1 MYYDFLVKIPENTGR
16 ISKNKRKDVT
26 YIEYTYGRKY
36 IPEKKYN
43 VAQRTTIG
51 KMDPSNPTMMYPNP
65 NFEKYFPDIVLPDPG
80 KDASRSSCIRVG
92 AFLVIKKIIDDYKLL
107 DHLSNWDERGRG
119 LLLDLAAYSII
130 CENNA
135 AQYYPDY
142 AYNHLILTPK
152 HKIYSDSTI
161 SRFLSQISEDD
172 RVGFLNSW
180 NDHRNHREKIYI
192 SYDSTN
198 KNCKAGDIEKAE
210 YGRPKEDI
218 GAPIVNYAIAYDL
231 NNQEPLLYES
241 YPGSI
246 VDVSQLQYVLEKF
259 QGYGYKNIGFVLDR
273 GYFSRDNIAFMDS
286 CKYDFVIMVKGRG
299 SFVNQQILSCKGEFE
314 TKRSCYIGEYGTYGM
329 TIRSK
334 LYADDEV
341 ERYFHLYHSIR
352 RESAE
357 RTKLENE
364 LRRMEEAMNRC
375 KGKEAILGKKY
386 VHYYEL
392 TYHEKDGK
400 QIFYGYKEK
409 EEEIERELM
418 LCGYF
423 SIVTSKKMTA
433 KDALLLY
440 KSRDTSEK
448 LFCSDKT
455 FLGNRT
461 LRVSGNDT
469 FDGKVFVAFIALII
483 RCKIY
488 TQLRKRKAEM
498 TSRPNYMTVPAALR
512 ELEKIELVRQP
523 GGNYKL
529 DHAITAT
536 QKTIL
541 GAFGIDEA
549 DAKARALAVGKELM
563 TAEDP
568 EKEEEDSYGTYED
581 YEIN

>member
-198 KNCKAGDIEKAE
+198 KNSRLEILKKQNTAVQKRILEH
-210 YGRPKEDI
+210 R
-218 GAPIVNYAIAYDL
+218 L
-231 NNQEPLLYES
+231 
-241 YPGSI
+241 SI
-246 VDVSQLQYVLEKF
+246 MRLPM
-259 QGYGYKNIGFVLDR
+259 I
-273 GYFSRDNIAFMDS
+273 
-286 CKYDFVIMVKGRG
+286 
-299 SFVNQQILSCKGEFE
+299 
-314 TKRSCYIGEYGTYGM
+314 
-329 TIRSK
+329 
-334 LYADDEV
+334 
-341 ERYFHLYHSIR
+341 
-352 RESAE
+352 
-357 RTKLENE
+357 
-364 LRRMEEAMNRC
+364 
-375 KGKEAILGKKY
+375 
-386 VHYYEL
+386 
-392 TYHEKDGK
+392 
-400 QIFYGYKEK
+400 
-409 EEEIERELM
+409 
-418 LCGYF
+418 
-423 SIVTSKKMTA
+423 
-433 KDALLLY
+433 
-440 KSRDTSEK
+440 
-448 LFCSDKT
+448 
-455 FLGNRT
+455 
-461 LRVSGNDT
+461 
-469 FDGKVFVAFIALII
+469 
-483 RCKIY
+483 
-488 TQLRKRKAEM
+488 
-498 TSRPNYMTVPAALR
+498 
-512 ELEKIELVRQP
+512 
-523 GGNYKL
+523 
-529 DHAITAT
+529 
-536 QKTIL
+536 
-541 GAFGIDEA
+541 
-549 DAKARALAVGKELM
+549 
-563 TAEDP
+563 
-568 EKEEEDSYGTYED
+568 
-581 YEIN
+581 

>member
-16 ISKNKRKDVT
+16 ISRNKRKGVT

-36 IPEKKYN
+36 IPEKKYC
-43 VAQRTTIG
+43 VVQRTTIG
-51 KMDPSNPTMMYPNP
+51 KADPSDPTMMYPNP
-65 NFEKYFPDIVLPDPG
+65 NFEKYFPDIVLPEPG
-80 KDASRSSCIRVG
+80 KAASRSSCIRVG
-92 AFLVIKKIIDDYKLL
+92 AFLVIRKIIDDYKLI
-107 DHLSNWDERGRG
+107 DHLSSWDERGKG

-142 AYNHLILTPK
+142 AYNHPVMTPN

-161 SRFLSQISEDD
+161 SRFLSEISEGD
-172 RVGFLNSW
+172 RVDFLNRW
-180 NDHRNHREKIYI
+180 NEHRNHREKIYI

-198 KNCKAGDIEKAE
+198 KNCKAGDIEQAE
-210 YGRPKEDI
+210 YGHPKEDI

-246 VDVSQLQYVLEKF
+246 IDVSQLQYLLQKF

-273 GYFSRDNIAFMDS
+273 GYFSRDNIAFMDK

-299 SFVNQQILSCKGEFE
+299 SFVHPLILSHKGDFE
-314 TKRSCYIGEYGTYGM
+314 TKRSCYISEYGTYGM
-329 TIRSK
+329 TIQSK

-357 RTKLENE
+357 RTQIENE
-364 LRRMEEAMNRC
+364 LLRMEEAMNKC
-375 KGKEAILGKKY
+375 KGKEVVFGKRY
-386 VHYYEL
+386 SHYYEL
-392 TYHEKDGK
+392 TYHEKNDK

-409 EEEIERELM
+409 ADVIERELM

-423 SIVTSKKMTA
+423 SIVTSKKMSA

-440 KSRDTSEK
+440 KSRNVSEK
-448 LFCSDKT
+448 LFCSDKS

-461 LRVSGNDT
+461 LRVSGNDA
-469 FDGKVFVAFIALII
+469 FDGKIFVEFIALII
-483 RCKIY
+483 RCKLY

-498 TSRPNYMTVPAALR
+498 ISRPNYMTVPAALR
-512 ELEKIELVRQP
+512 ELDKIELIRQP

-549 DAKARALAVGKELM
+549 DIKARALAVGKELM
-563 TAEDP
+563 NAEEP
-568 EKEEEDSYGTYED
+568 EKEEEKSYGTYED
-581 YEIN
+581 DEID